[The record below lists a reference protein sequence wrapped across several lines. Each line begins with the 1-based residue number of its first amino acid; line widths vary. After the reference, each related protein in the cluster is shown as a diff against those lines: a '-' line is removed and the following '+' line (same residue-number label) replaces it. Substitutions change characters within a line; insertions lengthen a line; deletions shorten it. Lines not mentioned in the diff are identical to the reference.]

1 MTKDEL
7 EKMFPDDNSNIN
19 TLTSNYDVV
28 NEENVLE
35 YCIIANFHF
44 NYLSQNEQKHGFYLV
59 DWRVNFSNLISF
71 INKSNL
77 NEFTNN
83 LEIKQFIQSYNISAE
98 ILYKR
103 LGLEY

>member
-1 MTKDEL
+1 
-7 EKMFPDDNSNIN
+7 MFPDDNSNIK
-19 TLTSNYDVV
+19 TLTSNYEVV

-44 NYLSQNEQKHGFYLV
+44 NYLSQNENKHGFYLV

-83 LEIKQFIQSYNISAE
+83 LEIKQFIQSYNNSAE